1 MVSWVAATSSS
12 SSQPPRSCLQAID
25 WDVVRPCRALHTRP
39 PRRSSPSQPPADQE
53 SEREGVQ
60 AVCARLD
67 VARVRGGGGGRGEQA
82 RAPPPAP
89 EEEVAQEPKDRR
101 QILMC
106 GLAGRPPPPTGYR
119 PSTSTSLSSSSA
131 SASKKWTNKRAPSSF
146 PLSQSWSRQRR
157 RRRWWKLHQ
166 RAAFIPLTLLNFFSS
181 ISLDQPDPAHW
192 V

>member
-1 MVSWVAATSSS
+1 M
-12 SSQPPRSCLQAID
+12 
-25 WDVVRPCRALHTRP
+25 PCT

-67 VARVRGGGGGRGEQA
+67 VARVRGGGGGRGVQA

-89 EEEVAQEPKDRR
+89 EEVAQEPKDRR

-106 GLAGRPPPPTGYR
+106 GLAGRPPPPTGTGHQHQHRSR
-119 PSTSTSLSSSSA
+119 PHQHQHQRSELIREHPPLFVLS
-131 SASKKWTNKRAPSSF
+131 K
-146 PLSQSWSRQRR
+146 SWSRQRR
-157 RRRWWKLHQ
+157 RRRWKLHQ

>member
-89 EEEVAQEPKDRR
+89 EEVAQEPKDRR

-157 RRRWWKLHQ
+157 RRRWKLHQ